1 MAVSKLLLNTS
12 RIQRRYCGGSLK
24 KADSYY
30 KEALQCDSTFL
41 NNTRLNFYDRY
52 CDGIVDCE
60 NGEDEKSLP
69 KEEIK
74 LVQEKF
80 FFIIP

>member
-1 MAVSKLLLNTS
+1 M
-12 RIQRRYCGGSLK
+12 K

-80 FFIIP
+80 VFFFNINAHACGWSLLRP